1 MWRDSETE
9 LDFLDFDY
17 LKAILKMTIG
27 DEDLLPASIG
37 VYGDWGS
44 GKSSLIKMSMD
55 ELSKDENT
63 VCLIFNGWLFEGYED
78 AKTALM
84 GSILDVIEEKRKLTV
99 KAQACIR
106 GLYKSIDKFKL
117 LKSGAK
123 LGANLVLTGG
133 IGTIV
138 DMGMNSVGKLIADK
152 VTNATS
158 SDGNVSGIIDGI
170 DLEKIQENIEE
181 ELSNKEIRND
191 IREFQNNF
199 VELLK
204 ETNIEKLIIF
214 IDELDRCS
222 PDTILETLEAI
233 RLFLFMG
240 NVAFIIGADERH
252 ISYAVK
258 KKFKEI
264 EGLQIDIGK
273 EYLEKMIQYPIRIP
287 RLNSKEVEFYITCLF
302 FQKDLSKEEFED
314 IVEYLNN
321 EKQKE
326 FLNFSLD
333 YDTIFRFNEEI
344 AGKVK
349 DSIITAKQIS
359 SVLANGLNG
368 NPRQCKRFLN
378 SLYMRMEMA
387 KCKRQNLDRKVLAKI
402 MMLEYFKLPLF
413 KKVAELVQSCDE
425 CSSKLKELEDD
436 KVSENNELKVWKDD
450 NWVKQWAMNE
460 PKVSDIELK
469 PYFYFAR
476 TSLDERFDLSVKKLS
491 PCAQDVLKKLLLK
504 TDMGIKNA
512 IKESANVN
520 DSDASQVLDEVFS
533 QMVKDS
539 KINLSLF
546 KSFISWGETK
556 ENLITDV
563 ISDLMSING
572 EFIPLGAIPL
582 VEEFMKKCKK
592 DSEILEI
599 LERWKTENKGLEA
612 LIDKVLKGGK

>member
-17 LKAILKMTIG
+17 LKAILKLTINN
-27 DEDLLPASIG
+27 EELLPASVG

-55 ELSKDENT
+55 ELSKEKNT

-84 GSILDVIEEKRKLTV
+84 GSILDVIEEERSFTPKTK
-99 KAQACIR
+99 ACIR

-123 LGANLVLTGG
+123 LGADLFFTGG
-133 IGTIV
+133 IGTLV
-138 DMGMNSVGKLIADK
+138 DMGMNNVGKLIADK
-152 VTNATS
+152 VSSATS
-158 SDGNVSGIIDGI
+158 DAENVSGIIDGI

-199 VELLK
+199 VELLE
-204 ETNIEKLIIF
+204 ETKIEKLIIF
-214 IDELDRCS
+214 VDELDRCS

-233 RLFLFMG
+233 RLFLFIG

-302 FQKDLSKEEFED
+302 FQKDLSKEYFED
-314 IVEYLNN
+314 IIKYLND
-321 EKQKE
+321 EKKKD
-326 FLNFSLD
+326 FLNFNLD
-333 YDTIFRFNEEI
+333 YDTIFRFNEDI

-349 DSIITAKQIS
+349 DSIITAKQLS
-359 SVLANGLNG
+359 SVLSNGLNG
-368 NPRQCKRFLN
+368 NPRHCKRFLN
-378 SLYMRMEMA
+378 SLYMRLEMA
-387 KCKRQNLDRKVLAKI
+387 KYKHLDLDRKVLAKV

-413 KKVAELVQSCDE
+413 KKIAELVQSSDD
-425 CSSKLKELEDD
+425 CSRKLKELEEDTVD
-436 KVSENNELKVWKDD
+436 ENNELKVWKEDM
-450 NWVKQWAMNE
+450 WVRQWAMSE
-460 PKVSDIELK
+460 PKISHINLK
-469 PYFYFAR
+469 PYFYFTR
-476 TSLDERFDLSVKKLS
+476 TSLDEKFDLSVKKLS
-491 PCAQDVLKKLLLK
+491 PLAQEILKKLLSK
-504 TDMGIKNA
+504 GEIAIKNA
-512 IKESANVN
+512 IKESPNVN
-520 DSDASQVLDEVFS
+520 DSEASQILEEVFS
-533 QMVKDS
+533 QMVKES
-539 KINLSLF
+539 KITVNSF
-546 KSFISWGETK
+546 KSFISWGGTREILT
-556 ENLITDV
+556 TDV
-563 ISDLMSING
+563 ISNLMSING

-582 VEEFMKKCKK
+582 VGNFMKKYKRN
-592 DSEILEI
+592 SEIIEILVRWKQENKKLEI
-599 LERWKTENKGLEA
+599 A
-612 LIDKVLKGGK
+612 IDKIIKGDK